1 MNLTFRT
8 KGLPKGLIRR
18 VLLLVGLFLGC
29 LILFFFILNYQHK
42 DTTSEMSAPTLPTVS
57 LTAGGRE
64 ISALRAYTAEM
75 DACYMR
81 DAVAPLDETRI
92 LPINIKTYGNKI
104 SDISYQIRSLDT
116 ARKIAETKITDIPAA
131 ENGVITVSPEL
142 ENLIEDGDEYL
153 FVLNMKADGREL
165 NFYTRIIMP
174 KNAHQD
180 EIASFAE
187 DFSQKARD
195 GNSTALAT
203 YIEPAEDAANT
214 DTTGLAEV
222 TIKSTA
228 ADVCWVGFSGD
239 KTGDTIFEWNDISD
253 NYSALTMYYT
263 MRDETGDIYDVTEYF
278 KVRYGTERMFL
289 LDYDRRMMERFTPRA
304 SRVSGNNLSLGVI
317 PSDYQMRSN
326 ENGLIVAFVQGGELY
341 EYVESKGEFI
351 TLFSFNEY
359 SGAGREADERAL
371 WNEHAIKILSI
382 DETGTVDF
390 VVYGYM
396 NAGRHEG
403 LCGIDVMRFDATTGH
418 TTEQTFIRSKKSF
431 QILNANFSE
440 LIYKSSTDDFYIM
453 EEGSLVHVNLSSM
466 AINTIA
472 YGLAESEYAVSDT
485 RRYVAL
491 DGGAIGSTDG
501 TIVIKDL
508 EAGTDRTIRPESG
521 EQLRVLAFMD
531 DDLVYGRVR
540 EGDIREAASGLMV
553 YPMYELDIISASS
566 SSDEVLMTYAKPGLY
581 VTDSKKEDAALNLTR
596 VTKAED
602 GSLAAAPGDTIRNAE
617 GEVNRAVSLERSP
630 VEGKGIAAT
639 LVMAKFG
646 SSENTASGVSAYTAP
661 LVLMAKG
668 HDIDIQVSDVEEQYF
683 VYVGSRVVA
692 ATYDVT
698 EAVSIADVQMG
709 IVIDNSQN
717 YIWKRGL
724 PVTGK
729 SGGKLSASNAGTSR
743 GQALAAML
751 SAFGENVD
759 VDTLLEQG
767 QSVAAIMAATLPDR
781 KVLNLTG
788 ATLQEVLYY
797 VSRGEPVYGELSDDT
812 ATIISAYDAANVTL
826 FNPATGKTEKMGR
839 NDAAAAF
846 AAAGNTFVT
855 VLDQAK

>member
-8 KGLPKGLIRR
+8 KGLPKGLIKR
-18 VLLLVGLFLGC
+18 VLLLLAVFLGC
-29 LILFFFILNYQHK
+29 LILFSIIINFHTK
-42 DTTSEMSAPTLPTVS
+42 DTTSEMSGPTLPTVS

-64 ISALRAYTAEM
+64 ISSLRAYTAEM

-81 DAVAPLDETRI
+81 DAVAPLDENRI

-116 ARKIAETKITDIPAA
+116 SRKIAETKIQDVPAPVD
-131 ENGVITVSPEL
+131 GVVTVSPEL

-165 NFYTRIIMP
+165 FFYTRIIMP

-180 EIASFAE
+180 QIAAFAE

-195 GNSTALAT
+195 GNSGALAT
-203 YIEPAEDAANT
+203 YIEPAEDAAST

-228 ADVCWVGFSGD
+228 ADVCWAGFSGE
-239 KTGDTIFEWNDISD
+239 KSGDTIFEWNDISD

-263 MRDETGDIYDVTEYF
+263 MRDDAGDIYDVSEYF

-289 LDYDRRMMERFTPRA
+289 LDYDRRMTERFTPIA
-304 SRVSGNNLSLGVI
+304 SRVSENNLTLGVI

-326 ENGLIVAFVQGGELY
+326 ENGRIVAFVQGGELY
-341 EYVESKGEFI
+341 EYVESKGQFI

-359 SGAGREADERAL
+359 SGAGKEADARAL

-403 LCGIDVMRFDATTGH
+403 LCGIDVMRYDATTGH
-418 TTEQTFIRSKKSF
+418 TTEQTFIKSKKSF
-431 QILNANFSE
+431 QILNADFSE

-453 EEGSLVHVNLSSM
+453 EEGSLVHVNLSTM

-472 YGLAESEYAVSDT
+472 YGLAESEYAVSDS

-491 DGGAIGSTDG
+491 DGGAIGGREG

-508 EAGTDRTIRPESG
+508 EAGTDRTLAPESG
-521 EQLRVLAFMD
+521 EELRVLAFMD

-540 EGDIREAASGLMV
+540 EGDITESASGLTL
-553 YPMYELDIISASS
+553 YPMYELEIISASNAS
-566 SSDEVLMTYAKPGLY
+566 NDVLMTYQKDGLY

-596 VTKAED
+596 VTRGED
-602 GSLAAAPGDTIRNAE
+602 GQFVAAAGDTIRNAE
-617 GEVNRAVSLERSP
+617 GEVNRAVSLKRAAA
-630 VEGKGIAAT
+630 EGKGISAT
-639 LVMAKFG
+639 LVMAKLG
-646 SSENTASGVSAYTAP
+646 SDETVAGISASTAP

-698 EAVSIADVQMG
+698 EAVSIADTQMG

-724 PVTGK
+724 PSTGK
-729 SGGKLSASNAGTSR
+729 SGGKISASNAKTSR

-767 QSVAAIMAATLPDR
+767 QSVSSIMTATLSDR

-797 VSRGEPVYGELSDDT
+797 VSRGEPVYAEFADGT
-812 ATIISAYDAANVTL
+812 ASIISAYDTANVVL
-826 FNPATGKTEKMGR
+826 FDPATGDTKKMGKS
-839 NDAAAAF
+839 DAAAAF